1 MRSPMKS
8 IGDHC
13 RECAGTFLDV
23 KFCSDPDCALW
34 EYRFG
39 RHDAALHQYGPD
51 IFRKENFREGGKFE
65 PGTDARVLQARFFPV
80 GPQLDKVK
88 PAQNRL
94 SEANPAPTT
103 GEPPKPEISLKSA
116 YPYQYGINLIWRRSD
131 DRTI

>member
-65 PGTDARVLQARFFPV
+65 PGTDARVLEARHFSKKRHAEAPAAPQARP
-80 GPQLDKVK
+80 
-88 PAQNRL
+88 
-94 SEANPAPTT
+94 SEPDPITPT
-103 GEPPKPEISLKSA
+103 GEPPKPE
-116 YPYQYGINLIWRRSD
+116 N
-131 DRTI
+131 